1 MTDGVDAATAAAL
14 PSVYWGFFTGSRLA
28 AAVITSPTRWRVKSA
43 NLLSISSVGALL
55 ALGVV
60 QVGSNTVHG
69 GGSIATMWVGTAIF
83 GVFQGPMWP
92 AMESLLSEEFGV
104 HLRTVDAVII
114 LVVSNCGRAA
124 QQLLF
129 SWLLSRGAT
138 VRAKG

>member
-1 MTDGVDAATAAAL
+1 M
-14 PSVYWGFFTGSRLA
+14 
-28 AAVITSPTRWRVKSA
+28 
-43 NLLSISSVGALL
+43 
-55 ALGVV
+55 
-60 QVGSNTVHG
+60 
-69 GGSIATMWVGTAIF
+69 GTAIF

-138 VRAKG
+138 VRAARLTAPALWPL